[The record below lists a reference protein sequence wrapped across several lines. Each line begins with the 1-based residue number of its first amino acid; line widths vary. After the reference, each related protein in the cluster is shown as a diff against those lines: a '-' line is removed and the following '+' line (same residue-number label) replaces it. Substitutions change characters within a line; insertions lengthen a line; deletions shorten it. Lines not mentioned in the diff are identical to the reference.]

1 MEVGRH
7 TRSLNFQLSKE
18 LSTLFFLIK
27 DYPYLQAF
35 HFLET
40 TPLLCILDDFLEELD
55 AIFLKHETR
64 SADPPQD
71 EGRGKMSEVVR
82 DVDGEYMELLE
93 ITAATIF
100 SLFVFVQLI
109 FEGSIYSLDSLWI
122 SLIAKWVHTCDTAR
136 PRAMEPNVPLG
147 RH

>member
-64 SADPPQD
+64 STDPPQD
-71 EGRGKMSEVVR
+71 EGRGKMSEGVR

-93 ITAATIF
+93 MYCLLRVRLLDVRHNWGNVTKVALRDHGKYAGMC
-100 SLFVFVQLI
+100 VEAVLI
-109 FEGSIYSLDSLWI
+109 IVLLCNI
-122 SLIAKWVHTCDTAR
+122 MAC
-136 PRAMEPNVPLG
+136 
-147 RH
+147 